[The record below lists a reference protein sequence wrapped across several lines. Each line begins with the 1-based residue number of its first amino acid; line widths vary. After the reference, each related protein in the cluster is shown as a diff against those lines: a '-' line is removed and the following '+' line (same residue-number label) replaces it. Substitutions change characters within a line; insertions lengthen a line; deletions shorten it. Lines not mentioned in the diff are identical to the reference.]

1 MSRQMKDMCLIPG
14 GLQSPPERAK
24 GVSDGAIGSLQ
35 KSAEAIVVVLGNEG
49 LNQQDPNTT

>member
-24 GVSDGAIGSLQ
+24 GVSDGAIGFLQ

-49 LNQQDPNTT
+49 LNQ